1 MDFLNNLKEQ
11 SLLIIPNNLKTK
23 VLEEIN
29 KQDKLINVKILTFK
43 EFNKHY
49 FFDYNQETIYY
60 LVKNYNLSVEN
71 AIIFLNNLIFME
83 DYNSNHPN
91 ILYLKKIYQDLTS
104 HDLLIFDP
112 LFKKYLQDIL

>member
-29 KQDKLINVKILTFK
+29 KQERLINVKILTFN

-49 FFDYNQETIYY
+49 FFDYNQETICK
-60 LVKNYNLSVEN
+60 V
-71 AIIFLNNLIFME
+71 IMI
-83 DYNSNHPN
+83 
-91 ILYLKKIYQDLTS
+91 
-104 HDLLIFDP
+104 
-112 LFKKYLQDIL
+112 